1 MRASKVGLEAT
12 NSSRSLPWNRGMKA
26 LGGYSWLSPT
36 MTHRTAS
43 SSSSGKSPASGGPCF
58 LLLQVPRRGACSWSG
73 ATRSVKNSLRSI
85 APVIL
90 AALALPGFRS
100 VIICPNTDDARS
112 STSSALGY
120 SLLCRGASIGNT
132 RLGWASLASTITHL
146 DRMLS
151 ALFPVLEIELA
162 LPDATKLAHPE
173 M

>member
-1 MRASKVGLEAT
+1 M
-12 NSSRSLPWNRGMKA
+12 
-26 LGGYSWLSPT
+26 
-36 MTHRTAS
+36 
-43 SSSSGKSPASGGPCF
+43 
-58 LLLQVPRRGACSWSG
+58 SG
-73 ATRSVKNSLRSI
+73 ATRSVRNSLKSI

-112 STSSALGY
+112 STSSALGH
-120 SLLCRGASIGNT
+120 SLPYRGASVGNI
-132 RLGWASLASTITHL
+132 RRGWASLASIMTHL
-146 DRMLS
+146 DRILS